1 MEIGRL
7 TAGGVREKSLFF
19 SVSHHFKSS
28 PINVQTSRH
37 KKSSQS
43 RKKNVF
49 PPPFFFFFFN
59 VNFLNAVLL
68 VHVADRYIIRRGLL
82 F

>member
-7 TAGGVREKSLFF
+7 TVGGVREKSLFF

-49 PPPFFFFFFN
+49 PPPFFFFN

-68 VHVADRYIIRRGLL
+68 VHVAGRYIIRRGLL

>member
-43 RKKNVF
+43 RKKMF
-49 PPPFFFFFFN
+49 PPPFFFFFN

>member
-43 RKKNVF
+43 RKKKMCF
-49 PPPFFFFFFN
+49 LLFFFN

-68 VHVADRYIIRRGLL
+68 VHVADRYIIRHGLL

>member
-43 RKKNVF
+43 RKKMCF
-49 PPPFFFFFFN
+49 LLLFFFFFN

>member
-43 RKKNVF
+43 RKKKCVSS
-49 PPPFFFFFFN
+49 FFFFN

>member
-43 RKKNVF
+43 RKKKSVSS
-49 PPPFFFFFFN
+49 FFFFN

>member
-43 RKKNVF
+43 RKKKVF
-49 PPPFFFFFFN
+49 PPFFFFN

>member
-43 RKKNVF
+43 RKKKCVSS
-49 PPPFFFFFFN
+49 FFFFFN

>member
-43 RKKNVF
+43 RKKKCVSS
-49 PPPFFFFFFN
+49 FFFFFFN